1 MKVEHINL
9 FLKATTSVFDTMLS
23 CQPKRLEARLGDAA
37 GSDQGITAKIEFAGP
52 ARGSLALTM
61 PDKTGITA
69 ANRLLGGLRTSLNDE
84 AKDVIIELVNMIA
97 VNAKS
102 TFSGDPPLELGKP
115 SIVRGESCGPRATT
129 RAPSIEIPYASEVG
143 RFNLRVTFEP
153 E

>member
-1 MKVEHINL
+1 MKAEHINL

-23 CQPKRLEARLGDAA
+23 CQPKRLEARIGDTTA
-37 GSDQGITAKIEFAGP
+37 SDQGITAKIEFAGP
-52 ARGSLALTM
+52 TRGSIALTM

-69 ANRLLGGLRTSLNDE
+69 ANRLLGGLRTTLDDE
-84 AKDVIIELVNMIA
+84 ARDVIMELVNMIA

-102 TFSGDPPLELGKP
+102 TFSGKPPLELGKP
-115 SIVRGESCGPRATT
+115 AIVCGESSGT
-129 RAPSIEIPYASEVG
+129 RASSRVPWIEIPYASEVG